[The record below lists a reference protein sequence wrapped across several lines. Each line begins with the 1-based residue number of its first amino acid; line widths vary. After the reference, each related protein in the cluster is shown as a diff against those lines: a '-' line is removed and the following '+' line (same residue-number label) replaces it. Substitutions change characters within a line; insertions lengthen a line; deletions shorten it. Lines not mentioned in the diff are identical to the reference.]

1 MQIACGLT
9 ARRGLHGVVARLGEY
24 SYSEQRYGVHHPS
37 GRWLLLGH
45 GDFEPLT
52 DEEAEA
58 EQVARAAALA
68 ADPRSVFASYARI
81 KLASPVSR
89 ISEDDDERWR
99 VRCYSC
105 QFSCID
111 DELPE
116 GQDLQIDDESVPPVY
131 YCQTCWA
138 RVDQWE
144 GDLKVHTQRLT
155 PSQLRRR

>member
-1 MQIACGLT
+1 MY
-9 ARRGLHGVVARLGEY
+9 GETIHCMVGY
-24 SYSEQRYGVHHPS
+24 SSLAAMAS
-37 GRWLLLGH
+37 ALLLLPILLH
-45 GDFEPLT
+45 
-52 DEEAEA
+52 
-58 EQVARAAALA
+58 V
-68 ADPRSVFASYARI
+68 
-81 KLASPVSR
+81 
-89 ISEDDDERWR
+89 
-99 VRCYSC
+99 
-105 QFSCID
+105 D